1 MMLDFSDCTVS
12 NRNVE
17 NITNRIKEKSSKKIN
32 TVWLGTQKYE
42 PIFNLQKKIHEFRIN
57 DQIRDVVLM
66 LEHNHVYTLGKNANS
81 DHILTNGNNI
91 YQTDRGGDVTYH
103 GPGQLVCYPILNLV
117 NYNKSISWYVDI
129 LQESILSILLTYKIA
144 AKKKNSP
151 HTGVWV
157 DDDKIAAIGI
167 RLSRWTS
174 MHGFSLNVNTDLSYY
189 DKIIPCGIFD
199 YGITSIFE
207 ITNQEVNIF
216 DFAQHT
222 SDVLTNNL
230 TTKAIC

>member
-12 NRNVE
+12 NGNVE
-17 NITNRIKEKSSKKIN
+17 NITYKIKEKSSKKIN

-57 DQIRDVVLM
+57 DEIRDVVLM
-66 LEHNHVYTLGKNANS
+66 LEHDHVYTLGKNANS
-81 DHILTNGNNI
+81 NHILSKENNVF
-91 YQTDRGGDVTYH
+91 QTDRGGDVTYH

-117 NYNKSISWYVDI
+117 DYNKSITWYVNI
-129 LQESILSILLTYKIA
+129 LQESILSTLSTYKII
-144 AKKKNSP
+144 AKKKSSP

-157 DDDKIAAIGI
+157 EDNKIAAIGI

-189 DKIIPCGIFD
+189 DNIIPCGIFD
-199 YGITSIFE
+199 YGITSISE
-207 ITNQEVNIF
+207 ITNEEVNVF
-216 DFAQHT
+216 DFAQQA
-222 SDVLTNNL
+222 SDILLNNL